1 MHEQTETEPRPR
13 GRGRALRWMARIL
26 FVVLGLMMGLVVA
39 SDPRVTGAA
48 RAVLADIR
56 GEGEVVSRQDTT
68 LAVPA
73 LPSIIERVWDGNETA
88 AGEAQTE
95 AQSATET
102 PRVSTMPESR
112 VNVIRLNP

>member
-13 GRGRALRWMARIL
+13 GRGRALRWTARIL

-73 LPSIIERVWDGNETA
+73 LPAIVERVWEGTGTA
-88 AGEAQTE
+88 EGEAQT
-95 AQSATET
+95 ASET